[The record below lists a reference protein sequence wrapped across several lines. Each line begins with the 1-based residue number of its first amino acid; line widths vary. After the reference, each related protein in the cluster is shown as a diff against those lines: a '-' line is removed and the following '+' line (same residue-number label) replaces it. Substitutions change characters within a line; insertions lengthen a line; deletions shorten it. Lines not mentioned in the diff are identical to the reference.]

1 MAHYHKPDAV
11 TARVIN
17 PLIIALTKLGLSAP
31 FHKYCHGFRAHFAAN
46 MRGIVRIAAI
56 AFTKGCF
63 PCVGLSRA
71 TVRSFPRRSWSRRQ
85 RWPSKEPCST
95 RCGNGPPWCCFC
107 ITSRLCPTSRPRNK
121 CSCICVRCNDG
132 AAVGPQATFPS
143 KTSQDGAARR
153 LSPPLDHALVKAV
166 ACELIAETKQPL
178 SRQSLADVTVRAR
191 TALGKP
197 LSRSTVWRMLATD
210 AIKPWRYKYW
220 IFPRDPAFA
229 EKAGPILD
237 LYAGKWQGK
246 FLGPKDHVLSADEKT
261 SIQARIRCH
270 PSLPPTPGRPASI
283 ENEYERGGAL
293 QYLAAWDVR
302 RGYVM
307 GRCEPTTGIAP
318 FGRLVDQV
326 LAEEPYRSGERLFW
340 IVDNGSSHRGAAA
353 KQRLS
358 QVDSRIILVHTP
370 VHASWLNQ
378 VEIYFSIIQRK
389 VLTPNDFADLEAI
402 RLRLAFY
409 EELSNQ
415 SPTPFQWKFDRTKLA
430 TLLAKIEARRM
441 ALADTQYTCLEEAA

>member
-1 MAHYHKPDAV
+1 M
-11 TARVIN
+11 
-17 PLIIALTKLGLSAP
+17 
-31 FHKYCHGFRAHFAAN
+31 
-46 MRGIVRIAAI
+46 
-56 AFTKGCF
+56 
-63 PCVGLSRA
+63 
-71 TVRSFPRRSWSRRQ
+71 
-85 RWPSKEPCST
+85 
-95 RCGNGPPWCCFC
+95 
-107 ITSRLCPTSRPRNK
+107 
-121 CSCICVRCNDG
+121 
-132 AAVGPQATFPS
+132 
-143 KTSQDGAARR
+143 
-153 LSPPLDHALVKAV
+153 KAV
-166 ACELIAETKQPL
+166 ACELIAETQQPL
-178 SRQSLADVTVRAR
+178 SRQSLADVTVRVR
-191 TALGKP
+191 TVLGEP
-197 LSRSTVWRMLATD
+197 ISRSTVWRILATD

-220 IFPRDPAFA
+220 IFPRDPDFA

-237 LYAGKWQGK
+237 LYAGTWQGK
-246 FLGPKDHVLSADEKT
+246 FLGPKDHVLSADEQT

-270 PSLPPTPGRPASI
+270 GSLSPAPGRPASV
-283 ENEYERGGAL
+283 ENAYARGGAL

-353 KQRLS
+353 RKRLG

-389 VLTPNDFADLEAI
+389 VLTPNDFADLEAL
-402 RLRLAFY
+402 RLRLALY

-415 SPTPFQWKFDRTKLA
+415 SLTPFQWKFDRAKLT

-441 ALADTQYTCLEEAA
+441 ALAHAHYAGLEEAA